1 MTFAMEDRTRYADY
15 PLLSVNIG
23 LVRET
28 QFKGKDAKSG
38 IYKSRIVG
46 AVSVHQTGL
55 SGDEQADTVNHG
67 GPDKAVCAYPYRHYA
82 FWEEKLGTSL
92 EYGAFGENF
101 TIDELDETEVCIGD
115 VFRIGDIELQISQP
129 RIPCWKLAMKWG
141 VDELPAMV
149 RDTGKTGFY
158 FRVLKPG
165 AVEPGQRLVRIVADS
180 AGITVDDANAIMHR
194 GKTDREGMRRLL
206 ALSPLADSWK
216 ETLTARLTRLEE
228 ETR

>member
-1 MTFAMEDRTRYADY
+1 MTFATEARTRDADY
-15 PLLSVNIG
+15 PLLSVNVG
-23 LVRET
+23 LAREA
-28 QFKGKDAKSG
+28 QFKGKEARSG

-46 AVSVHQTGL
+46 AVPVHLTGL

-82 FWEEKLGTSL
+82 FWEEKLGQSL

-101 TIDELDETEVCIGD
+101 TIDEVDETEVCIGD
-115 VFRIGDIELQISQP
+115 VFSIGDTRLQISQP

-158 FRVLKPG
+158 FRVLTPG
-165 AVEPGQRLVRIVADS
+165 AVEPGQRLVRIAADP
-180 AGITVDDANAIMHR
+180 AGITVDEANAIMHR

-206 ALSPLADSWK
+206 ALAPLADSWK
-216 ETLTARLTRLEE
+216 ETLTARLSRLEE
-228 ETR
+228 ETL